1 MSEHAIALML
11 GEKKM
16 NSLHYLHS
24 LLVFQPQARL
34 WMNRTLLVWKNIY

>member
-11 GEKKM
+11 GKKM

-24 LLVFQPQARL
+24 LFVFQPQARL
-34 WMNRTLLVWKNIY
+34 WMYRTLLVWKNIY